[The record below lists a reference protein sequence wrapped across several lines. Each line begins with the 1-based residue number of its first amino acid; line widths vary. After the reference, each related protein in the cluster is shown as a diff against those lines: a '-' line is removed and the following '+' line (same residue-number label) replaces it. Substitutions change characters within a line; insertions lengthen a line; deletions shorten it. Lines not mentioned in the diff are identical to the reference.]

1 MAKFL
6 MQWPMKVLSNMQHYG
21 MYTKTG
27 NRKIHH
33 LVLEARAHGL
43 SWQEVYDKLY
53 EMSGQRGTEEATDTV
68 VREYVYDACKFTG
81 PFYI

>member
-1 MAKFL
+1 
-6 MQWPMKVLSNMQHYG
+6 MKVSSKMQTYG

-33 LVLEARAHGL
+33 LVMEARAHCL

-53 EMSGQRGTEEATDTV
+53 EMSLHNGTEEATDTV
-68 VREYVYDACKFTG
+68 VREQVYEACNFTA
-81 PFYI
+81 PFYL